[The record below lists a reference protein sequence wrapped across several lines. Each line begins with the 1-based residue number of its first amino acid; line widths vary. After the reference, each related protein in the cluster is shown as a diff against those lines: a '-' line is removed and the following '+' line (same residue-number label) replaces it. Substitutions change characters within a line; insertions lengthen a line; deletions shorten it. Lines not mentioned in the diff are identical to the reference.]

1 MTLPGDKI
9 SNEYQN
15 PIDIMLLQICR
26 LIDKPLHDIGITP
39 NMITLFGLFTGI
51 LSIHYL
57 ISKNYLL
64 CFVLLWIT
72 YLSDCLDGF
81 MARKYND
88 VTKLGDYLDH
98 FRDQFV
104 VLSLIVILTLHIEN
118 FKYRALFVFII
129 ILSAVL
135 MLSQLGCQEKITEYK
150 VHNECLNMLTNLC
163 PGNPKENIKITK
175 WFGCGTFFLILSIFI
190 VAIKY
195 KDVL

>member
-1 MTLPGDKI
+1 MEW
-9 SNEYQN
+9 S
-15 PIDIMLLQICR
+15 
-26 LIDKPLHDIGITP
+26 
-39 NMITLFGLFTGI
+39 
-51 LSIHYL
+51 LSVDNI
-57 ISKNYLL
+57 
-64 CFVLLWIT
+64 
-72 YLSDCLDGF
+72 
-81 MARKYND
+81 
-88 VTKLGDYLDH
+88 
-98 FRDQFV
+98 
-104 VLSLIVILTLHIEN
+104 
-118 FKYRALFVFII
+118 FVFII